1 MPTTLAPDTSG
12 KRASKDR
19 DRSLGSNATSV
30 VASAEDQVPDFRV
43 RGEDVRMNGVI
54 TS

>member
-19 DRSLGSNATSV
+19 GRSLGSNATSV
-30 VASAEDQVPDFRV
+30 VASAEGKAPDFRV
-43 RGEDVRMNGVI
+43 RGEDVRMNGV
-54 TS
+54 TTN